1 MLNMTSVRQ
10 AVPHAVSTYCQT
22 SPAPA
27 VSLGLSA
34 IAALIPLHVPRDILS
49 LIERAA
55 ASAQRT
61 VPEFIVDA
69 AMEAAE
75 NELLYKPC
83 MNLTAEQLAD
93 CEEILDR
100 PWSENEAHQRFL
112 AREAPWET

>member
-1 MLNMTSVRQ
+1 MLTLTP
-10 AVPHAVSTYCQT
+10 VPKPVPQAVSTYCQT
-22 SPAPA
+22 APEQA

-34 IAALIPLHVPRDILS
+34 IAELILLHVPPDILS

-55 ASAQRT
+55 ASAQLT

-83 MNLTAEQLAD
+83 MNLTAEQLAE

-100 PWSENEAHQRFL
+100 PWSENAAHQRFL
-112 AREAPWET
+112 ARKAPWET